1 MAQISIIQ
9 YSQVSDFSGR
19 IDAEFYKPISLY
31 ADQAIKNMKHQ
42 KLGSMVEDGYRV
54 VYENTKILAVNKV
67 NPEKDVRFLQA
78 TNISNDGLWIDAN
91 EIGYVSYKDWDRYPK
106 GRIQPGEVLIEV
118 KGQAEKVTIV
128 QDYVPMRTL
137 VTGTVFKLNLKK
149 ETISPDYLFAFFSS
163 TYGKI
168 LRDRTKVNTL
178 IAYVSKPELYSIPIP
193 IFDKENHQLITEYV
207 QSSFELQIKSKNLYS
222 QATQILEQEL
232 GLDKISFEKPRSYT
246 ARLSEVIDFSR
257 FDSEHYQ
264 PKYQKYRE
272 LIMAYSNG
280 YERLLTNVKAIK
292 PDYQLK
298 NHPEKIINYIE
309 LSKINA
315 GLGVIENIV
324 SIDKN
329 AAPSRAKRFVK
340 SGDVIASSVI
350 GSVEKSALVSELED
364 GYIASNGFFQ
374 FRSDVYSPEFL
385 LLLVKSQFFKE
396 QLHQQSTG
404 GILSAVPDQNLRY
417 LIIPK
422 VKKEVQ
428 DEITE
433 KIKKSHQMNR
443 ESKNLLEQA
452 KTRVEELIEQSIEAN
467 A

>member
-1 MAQISIIQ
+1 MGTWNIVYNSHIE
-9 YSQVSDFSGR
+9 FKR
-19 IDAEFYKPISLY
+19 IEAEFYQKKFIEAKDKSGNKSLSQYGVSVIHPAEVTRIYSEDGFLQIVLAQNVRDNVMDWTVRKHMDASMLKYISRNKLFEGDVLVTRSGANFGQTSVITIEPNYFNLY
-31 ADQAIKNMKHQ
+31 ACADILILKPGIIGGPLLSTFLNTTTG
-42 KLGSMVEDGYRV
+42 KLLMIRGVYGAGQPHVAPTYISKITFPEFLLEHKIEIEEIIYRS
-54 VYENTKILAVNKV
+54 
-67 NPEKDVRFLQA
+67 R
-78 TNISNDGLWIDAN
+78 
-91 EIGYVSYKDWDRYPK
+91 
-106 GRIQPGEVLIEV
+106 
-118 KGQAEKVTIV
+118 
-128 QDYVPMRTL
+128 
-137 VTGTVFKLNLKK
+137 KLHL
-149 ETISPDYLFAFFSS
+149 ESL
-163 TYGKI
+163 
-168 LRDRTKVNTL
+168 
-178 IAYVSKPELYSIPIP
+178 
-193 IFDKENHQLITEYV
+193 
-207 QSSFELQIKSKNLYS
+207 NLYS

-246 ARLSEVIDFSR
+246 ARFSEVIDFSR

-280 YERLLTNVKAIK
+280 YERLLANVKAIK

-329 AAPSRAKRFVK
+329 AAPSRAKRLVK
-340 SGDVIASSVI
+340 SGDVIASSVV

-374 FRSDVYSPEFL
+374 FRSDVYTPEFL

-396 QLHQQSTG
+396 QLQQQSTG

-417 LIIPK
+417 LIIPN
-422 VKKEVQ
+422 VRKEVQ
-428 DEITE
+428 DEITD
-433 KIKKSHQMNR
+433 KIKMSHQMNR